1 MTSLH
6 TKWLQPA
13 LPLCGERKWR
23 PWKRKMPIVR
33 KASHVHV
40 MFTCLVAI
48 TQFFLDASSW
58 PVLLKKID
66 FPKTKKLKYQ
76 LKSKYAISIGQFH
89 MMVIW
94 RRFSTM
100 QKHCG
105 SLRTVNASAL
115 SINYYQ
121 YLSMTIDDYRWLST
135 FNNIVWNSP
144 DAGALTVA
152 GNFSSE
158 SRVLM
163 QLYQVTLSHPWGL
176 ILWWVR
182 WALRTSHFSCKRF
195 LQMLSAMVTFD

>member
-1 MTSLH
+1 MKTLEAENAYRQESF
-6 TKWLQPA
+6 T
-13 LPLCGERKWR
+13 CSRD
-23 PWKRKMPIVR
+23 
-33 KASHVHV
+33 VHV
-40 MFTCLVAI
+40 SCSHHTILFGRLILTSAPQENWC
-48 TQFFLDASSW
+48 SEE
-58 PVLLKKID
+58 K
-66 FPKTKKLKYQ
+66 KKLKYQ

-94 RRFSTM
+94 RRVSTM

-105 SLRTVNASAL
+105 SLCTVNASAL

-135 FNNIVWNSP
+135 FNNIVSNNRP